1 MAKPKKPLEAPG
13 GRFFA
18 LPHAVL
24 DSEAWRGCSAPAR
37 ALLMEVC
44 RQHTGSNNGHLHLAR
59 TWMESRGWNRPATVI
74 KLRHEL
80 ERRRLLVQTRH
91 GGLNNGAHRFALTW
105 LPVSNFTGL
114 DITARDYH
122 PGAYLLAPM
131 PEPDKKQNARTP
143 HVLEKQSTRTPHVLA
158 AKRPRTPHVR
168 KKAISETSPRTPHV
182 HNEYIPIPTA
192 QIPRTSLEEPI
203 TEAAKT
209 AERPNR
215 NNHQPKEKRNPA

>member
-143 HVLEKQSTRTPHVLA
+143 HV
-158 AKRPRTPHVR
+158 R

-203 TEAAKT
+203 TEATKT

-215 NNHQPKEKRNPA
+215 NNHQPKEQRKQP